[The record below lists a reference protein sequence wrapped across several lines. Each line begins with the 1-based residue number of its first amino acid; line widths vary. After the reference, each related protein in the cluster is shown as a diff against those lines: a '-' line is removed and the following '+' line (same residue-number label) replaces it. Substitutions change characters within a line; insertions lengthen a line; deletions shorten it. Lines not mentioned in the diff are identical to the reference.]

1 MNTILN
7 TNNIITNI
15 NNIINHVLSVLREA
29 LPKTTGMD
37 YYYVGGYGYYCGYIL
52 LAGLDILRSSIEDIG
67 ND

>member
-15 NNIINHVLSVLREA
+15 NNIINHALSVLREA

-37 YYYVGGYGYYCGYIL
+37 YYIGYYYAGGYIL